1 MLTLEDDA
9 AYSDELEEAW
19 EIFAE
24 DGKEDL
30 DLAEEALLALET
42 NPSDTDQIAR
52 LFRGL
57 HKFKGN
63 ARMMGLPVLES
74 LFHHAE
80 DLAALVRDE
89 GVPIT
94 CEMIE
99 LLLEVLDRSRA
110 MLNYTLTHRRDV
122 EENQVED
129 LVQRLSE
136 ALERYAHP
144 PSEPAVAAPATDLKD
159 DALYLRTVLEMVRD
173 ELECLPH
180 LLAATIANHRTEEAD
195 KCAQRIR
202 AIADAL
208 GYTADRL
215 GYVNLV
221 AVLRELAEA
230 VESPPSQERSAYI
243 SDAVQALWQEMA
255 RMEEALCALGVEVHS
270 ELSLERGV
278 CSPAQ
283 EILQLIPPVYAER
296 AEAVL
301 GHLGQTI
308 ELLAGELT
316 PSLDHPLPA
325 TLRRLARK
333 AAGLLYSLYPMC
345 VFYKLGPAAYL
356 TLALANLYS
365 QVARGKIPISA
376 SLLDIT
382 RAYAGALSKA
392 FKRPGN
398 GVVEFDL
405 LTRLIVQ
412 VEGMHITHL
421 LSGLEP
427 TLQC

>member
-144 PSEPAVAAPATDLKD
+144 PSEPAVAAPVTDLRD
-159 DALYLRTVLEMVRD
+159 NPPHVHNFPEEVMECATTVKEAQPARPVGAEMV
-173 ELECLPH
+173 EAT
-180 LLAATIANHRTEEAD
+180 LA
-195 KCAQRIR
+195 
-202 AIADAL
+202 
-208 GYTADRL
+208 RL
-215 GYVNLV
+215 GQVV
-221 AVLRELAEA
+221 
-230 VESPPSQERSAYI
+230 
-243 SDAVQALWQEMA
+243 
-255 RMEEALCALGVEVHS
+255 
-270 ELSLERGV
+270 
-278 CSPAQ
+278 
-283 EILQLIPPVYAER
+283 
-296 AEAVL
+296 
-301 GHLGQTI
+301 
-308 ELLAGELT
+308 ELLSSEVT
-316 PSLDHPLPA
+316 SSPYRPSLA
-325 TLRRLARK
+325 TLRRPARK
-333 AAGLLYSLYPMC
+333 VADLLSSLYPVC
-345 VFYKLGPAAYL
+345 VFHKLESAAHL
-356 TLALANLYS
+356 SLALASLYS
-365 QVARGKIPISA
+365 HVARGRLVMPIPLLAITHTYARTLSSA
-376 SLLDIT
+376 LKRLDDGKVADSSLFS
-382 RAYAGALSKA
+382 G
-392 FKRPGN
+392 
-398 GVVEFDL
+398 L
-405 LTRLIVQ
+405 LVQ
-412 VEGMHITHL
+412 VEGMHVAHL
-421 LSGLEP
+421 LSGPASEPPLELGDDKP
-427 TLQC
+427 RTST